1 MTACSRLARAAALCA
16 VLLAACTGSDSREPP
31 PPSDP
36 GLEGEWRLARYA
48 LQEGQTRQA
57 VVLYER
63 VLARAYARDDA
74 GAIGD
79 VGYESALALLR
90 DGEPRQAAERAR
102 QIRLELERRGA
113 DVFAELFLV
122 EAVARYEAG
131 EAEPARVAA
140 EAAIARARPDDPAT
154 RARANFILGLLAADA
169 GDADGA
175 ARALRDMGEP
185 AQDPLRADAQELRGR
200 WLMLQGRAEAAR
212 PAFVEAARIRRELR
226 DYVGMA
232 TAMAAGAAAAEAAG
246 DGAGA
251 ADLYYRAGRSAAARD
266 DDAKART
273 WLSRALDLAVENDL
287 ATIEADCRDQL
298 RALDG

>member
-16 VLLAACTGSDSREPP
+16 LLLTACTGSDPREP

-36 GLEGEWRLARYA
+36 SLAGEWRLARYA

-63 VLARAYARDDA
+63 VLGRAYARDDA

-140 EAAIARARPDDPAT
+140 QAAIARARRDDLAT

-169 GDADGA
+169 GDAAGA

-200 WLMLQGRAEAAR
+200 WLMLQGRAETAR
-212 PAFVEAARIRRELR
+212 PAFVEAAKIRRDLR

-232 TAMAAGAAAAEAAG
+232 TAMAAGAEAAEASG
-246 DGAGA
+246 DDAGA
-251 ADLYYRAGRSAAARD
+251 ADLYYRAGRSAAARGD
-266 DDAKART
+266 DEKART
-273 WLSRALDLAVENDL
+273 WLTRALDLAVENDL